1 MRPIGRAEWPASFIV
16 VAALLWSAAVAAQPR
31 VGFPQVLHGTW
42 QATLP
47 CEAGET
53 SDRDDRFEI
62 SGSQRLGY
70 EEIEDLVSV
79 EPLADEPLTWR
90 IVTVSNVGPVGL
102 EQAFI
107 YVLDGNSLVVT
118 DARSVAASRRCR

>member
-1 MRPIGRAEWPASFIV
+1 MRSIGRPKSPASFIV
-16 VAALLWSAAVAAQPR
+16 VAALLWSAAVAAQPG

-47 CEAGET
+47 CEAGEM
-53 SDRDDRFEI
+53 SDRDDRFRI

-107 YVLDGNSLVVT
+107 YVLDGDSLVVT
-118 DARSVAASRRCR
+118 DAHSVAASRRCR